1 MLGHKR
7 PFIVAAIPAY
17 NEEKSIAKVILLT
30 RKYVDVVIVG
40 DDGSTDMT
48 GEIARALNAIVI
60 RNEKNKGKGYTLK
73 KLFQEALKI
82 GADTVVTLDADGQ
95 HDPNYIPKLI
105 EPITKGQA
113 DIVIG
118 SRYQGTPPDKIS
130 LYRRI
135 GLRIIG
141 LIHKPFIKGVK
152 DTQSGY
158 RAYTRKVVETL
169 ARELQT
175 TGYGTE
181 TEQVYLAKKYNW
193 RIVEIPV
200 TITYETEKPSKKHPV
215 RHATEILASLLKL
228 VTHEKPLLL
237 LGLPGTLLT
246 LIGFASATYV
256 VWMFNQTR
264 YFSIPATLIA
274 IAFTFTGI
282 LLIIAS
288 LILYTIANLRK
299 HLAKAQETTK

>member
-1 MLGHKR
+1 MVLQSQAREK
-7 PFIVAAIPAY
+7 FKVIAVIPAY
-17 NEEKSIAKVILLT
+17 NEEKTIAKVVLQT
-30 RKYVDVVIVG
+30 KKYVDTVVVG
-40 DDGSTDMT
+40 DDGSNDMT
-48 GEIARALNAIVI
+48 GEIARALGAIVI
-60 RNEKNKGKGYTLK
+60 RNNGNKGKGYTLK
-73 KLFQEALKI
+73 RLFMKALEL
-82 GADTVVTLDADGQ
+82 GADIVVALDADGQ
-95 HDPNYIPKLI
+95 HDPRHIPRLI
-105 EPITKGQA
+105 EPLINGQA
-113 DIVIG
+113 DMAIG
-118 SRYQGTPPDKIS
+118 SRYAGLPPRKIP

-135 GLRIIG
+135 GLKIIG
-141 LIHKPFIKGVK
+141 LFHKPVIREIK

-193 RIVEIPV
+193 RIIEVPV

-274 IAFTFTGI
+274 IAFTFIGT
-282 LLIIAS
+282 LLVIAS
-288 LILYTIANLRK
+288 LILYAIANIRK
-299 HLAKAQETTK
+299 TYK